1 MLIIVIGIVIV
12 AAVLWISSRFDS
24 NTTIVA
30 NISAVIV
37 FAAIVL
43 GLFIPTGYKDEELV
57 EEIELVSLSNSTS
70 AEGKG
75 IIYVSIT
82 GENSYSYRHEVDSNY
97 GTATSKEYVVETISE
112 KDGNIV
118 EVEDPSCE
126 KAVIQR
132 FVKKSKITIWSFGF
146 GGSETTYVIY
156 VPEGSITKDISLN

>member
-12 AAVLWISSRFDS
+12 AVVLWISSRFDS

-30 NISAVIV
+30 NISTV
-37 FAAIVL
+37 IVL
-43 GLFIPTGYKDEELV
+43 GAIALGLLLPTGYKDEELV

-70 AEGKG
+70 AKGKG

-97 GTATSKEYVVETISE
+97 GTTTSKEYVVETISE
-112 KDGNIV
+112 KNGNIV
-118 EVEDPSCE
+118 EVEDPNCE

-156 VPEGSITKDISLN
+156 VPEGSIVKEISLN